1 LAPIAACHGGAPA
14 YGTPCA
20 LFTPLPPILQA
31 KGWRRLTDRV
41 ARPNNKPKPGGGPM
55 QELREMLR
63 EVIREEL
70 AARKKRNKAEFKPF
84 QTFVTSEGVEL
95 EVSLAHDK
103 AGQPIIGFVKRAVKG
118 DEEVKRLGQFG
129 FRLTQDVAA
138 GLIKLIT
145 EKYPDLQGQ
154 PTKKKGRGA

>member
-1 LAPIAACHGGAPA
+1 
-14 YGTPCA
+14 
-20 LFTPLPPILQA
+20 
-31 KGWRRLTDRV
+31 
-41 ARPNNKPKPGGGPM
+41 M
-55 QELREMLR
+55 QEIREMLR

-70 AARKKRNKAEFKPF
+70 ARKKRNKAEFKPF
-84 QTFVTSEGVEL
+84 KTFVTSEGVEL

-103 AGQPIIGFVKRAVKG
+103 AGPIIGFVKRAVKG
-118 DEEVKRLGQFG
+118 GEEVKRLGQFG

-145 EKYPDLQGQ
+145 EKYPDLQNTSQ